1 ESQEMICGGRY
12 FSCDDAM
19 RVFAGG
25 SLTNEMR
32 IEVRWRS
39 GKRSV
44 VNGVKANRIYEI
56 EEADAEPASFKLQ
69 APGSK
74 ETSNS
79 QLPTSNSETK
89 PVFVDVSRL
98 IGHVHHDEPFDDFAR
113 QRLLPRRLSQLG
125 PGVAWCDV
133 NADGWED
140 LIVGSGRGG
149 RFIPGRYPEAGSS
162 MFFRDE
168 GGRWELDAENTKRL
182 AKAGLVS
189 GAIWSDLDGD
199 GLPELILA
207 CEWGPLRIFRN
218 HAGRLTET
226 TEAWGLGKYY
236 GWWNGVTAGDF
247 DGDGKMDIIASNWGR
262 NTKYQRYSEQP
273 ARIFYG
279 DFHRDG
285 TVEVVEASFD
295 PGLNKIVPWRDLD
308 AMTKAL
314 PFVREKFQTC
324 RAYSRAS
331 VQEILGDEF
340 SSAAELKAGTLD
352 SMVFLNRGGRFDAR
366 PLPVEAQFAPA
377 FAICVGDYDGDG
389 RADVFLSQNL
399 SD

>member
-1 ESQEMICGGRY
+1 MICGGRY
-12 FSCDDAM
+12 LSCDDAM
-19 RVFAGG
+19 RVFAAG

-56 EEADAEPASFKLQ
+56 AEAGAEPASSRVQ
-69 APGSK
+69 GPGSK
-74 ETSNS
+74 EIPNF

-149 RFIPGRYPEAGSS
+149 RLSIFLNDGQGGFEPTNVPEFAQPLARDQAGIVAWVKDDRTVLLVGSADYEDGSAAGPGVRQFDFIRKIVDDSLSGQMSSTGPLALGDFNGDGHLCLFAGGRVIPGRYPEAASS

-168 GGRWELDAENTKRL
+168 GGRWELDAENTKQL

-189 GAIWSDLDGD
+189 GAIFTDLDGD
-199 GLPELILA
+199 GLRM
-207 CEWGPLRIFRN
+207 G
-218 HAGRLTET
+218 
-226 TEAWGLGKYY
+226 
-236 GWWNGVTAGDF
+236 
-247 DGDGKMDIIASNWGR
+247 
-262 NTKYQRYSEQP
+262 
-273 ARIFYG
+273 
-279 DFHRDG
+279 
-285 TVEVVEASFD
+285 
-295 PGLNKIVPWRDLD
+295 
-308 AMTKAL
+308 
-314 PFVREKFQTC
+314 
-324 RAYSRAS
+324 
-331 VQEILGDEF
+331 
-340 SSAAELKAGTLD
+340 AAENLPKSRWQIDRNDRGMGTRKILW
-352 SMVFLNRGGRFDAR
+352 L
-366 PLPVEAQFAPA
+366 VEWRE
-377 FAICVGDYDGDG
+377 CG
-389 RADVFLSQNL
+389 
-399 SD
+399 